1 MDRITLL
8 GRHFHPVNMRTPV
21 KVAVTGA
28 AGNIGYALCF
38 MIAGGR
44 LLGPNQPI
52 DLQLIELPP
61 ALNALKG
68 TEMELRD
75 SAFPLLN
82 SILVTS
88 DPNAGFKDADIII
101 LVGAKPRGPG
111 MERKDLLEQNG
122 AIFKTQAEQIQA
134 NAKPT
139 VKILVVGNPA
149 NTNAAIIAE
158 FATKLPAKN
167 ITSLT
172 RLDQNR
178 ASNQLAEKTG
188 QHVKGITNAVIWG
201 NHSTTQYPDHRYA
214 VIQTS
219 NGILKGKEAIK
230 DQEWIT
236 KVFIPKVQKRGA
248 EIIDMRKLSSAASA
262 AAAACDHI
270 HDWVVGTRPG
280 EWVSMGVMSDGS
292 YNIPAGI
299 NFSFPVTC
307 FNGEWNIVKGLDLSD
322 PLSQKMIKATL
333 EELHSEKN
341 TAITFLKKK

>member
-1 MDRITLL
+1 MDRIELI
-8 GRHFHPVNMRTPV
+8 GRHFSKIGLRKPV

-28 AGNIGYALCF
+28 AGNIGYALNF

-68 TEMELRD
+68 VEMELRD
-75 SAFPLLN
+75 AAFPLLN
-82 SILVTS
+82 SITVTT
-88 DPNAGFKDADIII
+88 DPAVGFKGTEIAI

-111 MERKDLLEQNG
+111 MERKDLLEQNA
-122 AIFKTQAEQIQA
+122 AIFKQQAQQLQEHA
-134 NAKPT
+134 DPN
-139 VKILVVGNPA
+139 VKVLVVGNPA
-149 NTNAAIIAE
+149 NTNAMIISE
-158 FATKLPAKN
+158 FAPKIPKKN

-178 ASNQLAEKTG
+178 AINQLAEKLNVATTEIMN
-188 QHVKGITNAVIWG
+188 VIIWG
-201 NHSTTQYPDHRYA
+201 NHSSTQFPD
-214 VIQTS
+214 
-219 NGILKGKEAIK
+219 LKFAKVFHSKGVSPALELVQ
-230 DQEWIT
+230 DQDWVKKT
-236 KVFIPKVQKRGA
+236 FIPKVQKRGA

-280 EWVSMGVMSDGS
+280 EYVSMGVMSDGS
-292 YNIPAGI
+292 YGIPEGI

-307 FNGEWNIVKGLDLSD
+307 KFGEWGIVKGLDLSD
-322 PLSQKMIKATL
+322 TLSTQMIKATL
-333 EELHSEKN
+333 DELVAEKKM
-341 TAITFLKKK
+341 ALKQ